1 MSDNEPYGPPRWRM
15 VCKVCGWRGV
25 WHDAAVTGGVAG
37 DCPQCGACDWTDED
51 ENDAGETK

>member
-1 MSDNEPYGPPRWRM
+1 MARWRM

-25 WHDAAVTGGVAG
+25 WHDGAVTGGVAG

-51 ENDAGETK
+51 EGQKPAERG